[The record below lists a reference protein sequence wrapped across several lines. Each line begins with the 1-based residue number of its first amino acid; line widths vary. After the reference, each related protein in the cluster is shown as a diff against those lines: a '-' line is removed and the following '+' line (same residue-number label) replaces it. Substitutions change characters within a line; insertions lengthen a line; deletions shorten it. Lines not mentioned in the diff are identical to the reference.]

1 MDDDNRWTAA
11 DRVDDRCAVSIE
23 TNPAEEPGTAET
35 VPAPSGRWRT
45 IEPLREK
52 QYRRL
57 ITALAL
63 SIFGHGMLAVTIVLQ
78 TIALS
83 PSPTAVSLVGS
94 ALALGLVVT
103 ALPGGVIADRIPQRT
118 VLISVETVNVVTV
131 VVIAVLGF
139 TGVLAVWHLVA
150 AAALLGAGS
159 GFFYPAYSALLP
171 RLLPPEQLL
180 AANGIEGTLRPTL
193 QMAIGPAIA
202 GIIAGLWQP
211 TYGLVIIAVLFGA
224 GLAVLS
230 TLRPPADPPAE
241 AIAGGSAKP
250 SMFGEM
256 RAGFVFMLTTPWLLW
271 TLIFASILILVIM
284 GPIEVLLPFV
294 ARENY
299 ADGERMYGFLVAA
312 FGLGGAVGA
321 LLVSAT
327 RMPRRYL
334 TVMMAG
340 WGLGSLPL
348 ALVGFTTSFP
358 ILWAALFVVG
368 FTASASTVIWGTLLQ
383 RRVPREM
390 LGRVSSLDFFVSLCL
405 MPVSIALAGPL
416 SAVIPMSWIFVGAG
430 VVPVVVMVIAVVAGR
445 MPRDELEHPL
455 DDSARPGDEREQSQG
470 DRRPGP
476 IRGSE

>member
-1 MDDDNRWTAA
+1 MDDDNRWTAP

-23 TNPAEEPGTAET
+23 TNPAEEPSAAERT
-35 VPAPSGRWRT
+35 PARGGRWRT
-45 IEPLREK
+45 LEPLRER

-57 ITALAL
+57 VTALAL

-94 ALALGLVVT
+94 VLALGLVIT

-118 VLISVETVNVVTV
+118 ILIAVETVNAAAV

-139 TGVLAVWHLVA
+139 SGVLAVWHLVA

-211 TYGLVIIAVLFGA
+211 TYGLVIIAALFGV
-224 GLAVLS
+224 GLAVLC
-230 TLRPPADPPAE
+230 TLRPPADSPAE
-241 AIAGGSAKP
+241 VTGEAPPPP
-250 SMFGEM
+250 SMFREM

-271 TLIFASILILVIM
+271 TLIFASILILAIM

-321 LLVSAT
+321 LAVSAT

-348 ALVGFTTSFP
+348 VLVGFTASFP
-358 ILWAALFVVG
+358 TLWAALFVVG

-416 SAVIPMSWIFVGAG
+416 SKAIPMSWIFVGAG
-430 VVPVVVMVIAVVAGR
+430 VVPVVVMVIAMIAGR
-445 MPRDELEHPL
+445 MARDEVEHPL
-455 DDSARPGDEREQSQG
+455 DDAERPLGDGEDPRG
-470 DRRPGP
+470 DR
-476 IRGSE
+476 

>member
-1 MDDDNRWTAA
+1 M
-11 DRVDDRCAVSIE
+11 
-23 TNPAEEPGTAET
+23 
-35 VPAPSGRWRT
+35 
-45 IEPLREK
+45 
-52 QYRRL
+52 
-57 ITALAL
+57 
-63 SIFGHGMLAVTIVLQ
+63 
-78 TIALS
+78 
-83 PSPTAVSLVGS
+83 
-94 ALALGLVVT
+94 
-103 ALPGGVIADRIPQRT
+103 
-118 VLISVETVNVVTV
+118 
-131 VVIAVLGF
+131 
-139 TGVLAVWHLVA
+139 
-150 AAALLGAGS
+150 
-159 GFFYPAYSALLP
+159 
-171 RLLPPEQLL
+171 L

-211 TYGLVIIAVLFGA
+211 TYGLVIIAALFGV
-224 GLAVLS
+224 GLAVLC

-241 AIAGGSAKP
+241 VTGEAPPPP
-250 SMFGEM
+250 SMFREM

-271 TLIFASILILVIM
+271 TLIFASILILAIM

-321 LLVSAT
+321 LAVSAT

-334 TVMMAG
+334 TVMLAG

-348 ALVGFTTSFP
+348 VL
-358 ILWAALFVVG
+358 VG

-416 SAVIPMSWIFVGAG
+416 SKVIPMSWIFVGAG
-430 VVPVVVMVIAVVAGR
+430 VVPVVVMVLAMVAGR
-445 MPRDELEHPL
+445 MARDELEHPL
-455 DDSARPGDEREQSQG
+455 DDAERPFGDGEDPRG
-470 DRRPGP
+470 DR
-476 IRGSE
+476 